1 MAEASTSSGQA
12 GGQAGGQTESK
23 GKKYATRRVRYD
35 GKLYYPGSEI
45 EFKSDRFTSQQNTEI
60 RKALERSGAVK

>member
-1 MAEASTSSGQA
+1 MTEASTSS
-12 GGQAGGQTESK
+12 GQAGGQTESK
-23 GKKYATRRVRYD
+23 GKKYTTRRVRYS

-60 RKALERSGAVK
+60 RKALERAGAVK